1 MDEIRL
7 KLMEA
12 IVRQRIVATCYNGER
27 LRLAPHLLFER
38 HGDLFVRALNLSKNF
53 RPDDERRLGQ
63 FKLAGL
69 GDAEVLDETFLPLAS
84 YQAQAEALRGE
95 DTLLMTV

>member
-12 IVRQRIVATCYNGER
+12 IVRQRIVTTRYNGER

-38 HGDLFVRALNLSKNF
+38 HGDLFVRALNLGKNV

-69 GDAEVLDETFLPLAS
+69 GEAEVLEETFLPLPS
-84 YQAQAEALRGE
+84 YQAQPLRGA
-95 DTLLMTV
+95 DRLVMTV

>member
-12 IVRQRIVATCYNGER
+12 IVRKKIVAIRYNGER

-38 HGDLFVRALNLSKNF
+38 RGDLFVRALNLGKNF
-53 RPDDERRLGQ
+53 RPEDERRLGQ

-69 GDAEVLDETFLPLAS
+69 GEAELLDETFLPLPS
-84 YQAQAEALRGE
+84 YQAVAPHGE
-95 DTLLMTV
+95 DTLLMAV